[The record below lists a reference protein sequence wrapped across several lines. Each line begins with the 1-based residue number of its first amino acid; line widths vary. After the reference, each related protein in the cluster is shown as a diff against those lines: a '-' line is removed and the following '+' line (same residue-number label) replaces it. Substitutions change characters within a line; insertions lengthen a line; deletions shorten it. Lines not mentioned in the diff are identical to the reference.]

1 MGTQKTVI
9 IRRWTEEGNGRKF
22 YLCEIDHGDDA
33 AWDKYSLVGRDEAGP
48 LEALKD
54 LRLRVFQEYG
64 VMIRVLSVSTE

>member
-1 MGTQKTVI
+1 MGNEETHKTVT

-22 YLCEIDHGDDA
+22 YLCEICDA
-33 AWDKYSLVGRDEAGP
+33 AWDKYNLVGRDESGP

-64 VMIRVLSVSTE
+64 MTIEVITDNQ